1 MSFRRRYVACSTART
16 EEPIKKAKST
26 KRVNL
31 NREILR
37 SLQLQE
43 VTSGGG
49 ITVSSKPQASCFI
62 VCLPTNGCPPT
73 QNRCVLETAN
83 C

>member
-1 MSFRRRYVACSTART
+1 M
-16 EEPIKKAKST
+16 KKVQTT
-26 KRVNL
+26 KRLNL

-43 VTSGGG
+43 VTGGG
-49 ITVSSKPQASCFI
+49 LITAPSKPQASCFI

-73 QNRCVLETAN
+73 QNHCVLETAN